1 MTMYQFIQKE
11 AQIFPVNLLC
21 EVVGVSRSAYY
32 SYVAGQS
39 YQPTTQKTDVATR
52 LINTFQ
58 EHKRRY
64 GTRRLVKVFQK
75 EGCSLSRYLA
85 SKILAD
91 NGLKAIQPRSFV
103 PRTTDS
109 RHTLGFNPNLLLTAG
124 LPTGPNKTWVSDIT
138 YIMLANGRWAYLA
151 TWMDLWSRLIVGWH
165 LDENME
171 ENLIITAFR
180 RAALGRQ
187 PTPGLI
193 AHSDRGGQYASK
205 EFRKLLAKYNCRQS
219 MSRADDPYDN
229 AFAESYWSRLKA
241 ELMEDGAFLSLDDAR
256 VEIGEYIDNYY
267 NTVRLHSALGY
278 LSPVQFE
285 SQTKGE

>member
-1 MTMYQFIQKE
+1 MYQFIQKQ
-11 AQIFPVNLLC
+11 AAAFPVNLLC
-21 EVVGVSRSAYY
+21 DVVGVSRSAYY
-32 SYVAGQS
+32 TYVAGQS
-39 YQPTTQKTDVATR
+39 YQPTAKKEDKAAR
-52 LINTFQ
+52 IIATFQ

-64 GTRRLVKVFQK
+64 GTRHLVKALQQ
-75 EGCSLSRYLA
+75 EGHSLSRHLA
-85 SKILAD
+85 GKVLAT

-103 PRTTDS
+103 PRTTNS
-109 RHTLGFNPNLLLTAG
+109 RHTLGFNSNLLLNQKR
-124 LPTGPNKTWVSDIT
+124 PTQGNKVWVSDIT
-138 YIMLANGRWAYLA
+138 YIMLANGQWAYLA

-165 LDENME
+165 LDDNME
-171 ENLIITAFR
+171 EDLVITAFR

-187 PTPGLI
+187 PAPGLI
-193 AHSDRGGQYASK
+193 VHSDRGGQYAGK
-205 EFRKLLAKYNCRQS
+205 EFRKLLTKYCCRQS

-241 ELMEDGAFLSLDDAR
+241 ELIEGGAFLSLADAR

-285 SQTKGE
+285 AQTKG

>member
-1 MTMYQFIQKE
+1 MYQFIQKQ
-11 AQIFPVNLLC
+11 ATAFPVNLLC
-21 EVVGVSRSAYY
+21 DVVGVSRSAYY
-32 SYVAGQS
+32 SYVTGQS
-39 YQPTTQKTDVATR
+39 YQPTAKKEQKVDRIVA
-52 LINTFQ
+52 TFQ

-64 GTRRLVKVFQK
+64 GTRRLVKALQQ
-75 EGCSLSRYLA
+75 EGHTLSRYLA
-85 SKILAD
+85 GKVLVV

-103 PRTTDS
+103 PRTTNS
-109 RHTLGFNPNLLLTAG
+109 RHTLGFSSNLLLNQEQ
-124 LPTGPNKTWVSDIT
+124 PTQRNKVWVSDIT
-138 YIMLANGRWAYLA
+138 YIMLANGQWAYLA

-165 LDENME
+165 LDDNME
-171 ENLIITAFR
+171 EDLVITAFR
-180 RAALGRQ
+180 RAALGRG

-205 EFRKLLAKYNCRQS
+205 EFRKLLTKYDCRQS

-241 ELMEDGAFLSLDDAR
+241 ELIEGGAFLSLDDAR

-278 LSPVQFE
+278 LSPMQFE
-285 SQTKGE
+285 TQTKGK